1 MEVAIIGGG
10 IVGLALAL
18 GLQQRGIK
26 SRVYEAAPEI
36 REIGVGITLL
46 PHAMRELTALNL
58 GNEAR
63 QAGIE
68 LSTSAFYNRFGQ
80 KIYSEPRGLASGSPY
95 PEVSI
100 HRGRLHT
107 MLHRAALERLGADRI
122 HTDCQLAGFDQDED
136 GVTLNFRQTSTGEL
150 LPPVRAVIAIG
161 CDGVNSVARKILHP
175 DDKVVFTGINTWRG
189 TTRRKPILDGRTYL
203 RVGSIRTGKMV
214 IYPIIDD
221 IDGDGNQLIN
231 WVAEIEQPTSVMNDW
246 NRGGKVQDFLPVYQ
260 GWKFEWLDVEK
271 LILDAGTLLEY
282 PMVDKDPLSRW
293 TFGRV
298 TLAGDAAH
306 PMYPRGSNGSAQ
318 GLIDARALSESLARN
333 TGNPQAALKAYEAER
348 LEPTAQVVR
357 ANRSSPPDI
366 INIRVE
372 ELTGDRPF
380 ENLDDFISHE
390 ELRALSEQYKR
401 VAGFSATD
409 LTKP

>member
-107 MLHRAALERLGADRI
+107 MARSPIFIFVRLG
-122 HTDCQLAGFDQDED
+122 
-136 GVTLNFRQTSTGEL
+136 
-150 LPPVRAVIAIG
+150 
-161 CDGVNSVARKILHP
+161 
-175 DDKVVFTGINTWRG
+175 
-189 TTRRKPILDGRTYL
+189 
-203 RVGSIRTGKMV
+203 
-214 IYPIIDD
+214 
-221 IDGDGNQLIN
+221 
-231 WVAEIEQPTSVMNDW
+231 
-246 NRGGKVQDFLPVYQ
+246 
-260 GWKFEWLDVEK
+260 
-271 LILDAGTLLEY
+271 
-282 PMVDKDPLSRW
+282 
-293 TFGRV
+293 
-298 TLAGDAAH
+298 
-306 PMYPRGSNGSAQ
+306 
-318 GLIDARALSESLARN
+318 GLW
-333 TGNPQAALKAYEAER
+333 
-348 LEPTAQVVR
+348 
-357 ANRSSPPDI
+357 
-366 INIRVE
+366 
-372 ELTGDRPF
+372 
-380 ENLDDFISHE
+380 
-390 ELRALSEQYKR
+390 
-401 VAGFSATD
+401 
-409 LTKP
+409 

>member
-18 GLQQRGIK
+18 GLKQRGIN
-26 SRVYEAAPEI
+26 SRVYESAPEI

-46 PHAMRELTALNL
+46 PHAMRELTALDL

-63 QAGIE
+63 AAGIE
-68 LSTSAFYNRFGQ
+68 LNTSAFYNRFGQ
-80 KIYSEPRGLASGSPY
+80 KIYSEPRGLAGGSPY

-107 MLHRAALERLGADRI
+107 LLYKAALSRVGADRI
-122 HTDCQLAGFDQDED
+122 HTDCQLAAFQQDED
-136 GVTLNFRQTSTGEL
+136 GVTLSFRQTSTGEA
-150 LPPVRAVIAIG
+150 LPPVRASVVIG
-161 CDGVNSVARKILHP
+161 CDGVNSVTRKILHP
-175 DDKVVFTGINTWRG
+175 DDQVVFTGINTWRG

-203 RVGSIRTGKMV
+203 RIGSIRTGKMV

-231 WVAEIEQPTSVMNDW
+231 WVAEIEQPTSKMNDW
-246 NRGGKVQDFLPVYQ
+246 NRGGKVEDFLSVYQ

-282 PMVDKDPLSRW
+282 PMVDKDPLDRW

-318 GLIDARALSESLARN
+318 GLIDARALSECLARN
-333 TGNPQAALKAYEAER
+333 PENPQAALKAYEAER
-348 LEPTAQVVR
+348 LEPTGQVVR
-357 ANRSSPPDI
+357 ANRTSPPDI

-380 ENLDDFISHE
+380 DNLDDYISHE

-401 VAGFSATD
+401 VAGFSASD
-409 LTKP
+409 LAKT